1 MSDFSLTTF
10 AARGKLPQIE
20 NALAAVAK
28 GETSLGIKAKNG
40 VVIATEKKLSS
51 PLMDES
57 SYAKTQ
63 ILCDHIGAV
72 YSGLGPDFRLL
83 AQKSRKLVQNYFVKY
98 FEPVGV
104 PTLCRET
111 SELLQE
117 KTQAGGYRPFGVS
130 VLIAGYDETGP
141 HLTQIDPSGAYYNW
155 KATAIG
161 KSSKNAKVFLE
172 KRYKADMEIED
183 AIHTALMTLKEGFEG
198 EMNNTNIE
206 VGVVRE
212 DKKFQVLTPA
222 QIKEYLDELN

>member
-98 FEPVGV
+98 YEPVGV

-141 HLTQIDPSGAYYNW
+141 HLTQLDPSGAYYNW

-161 KSSKNAKVFLE
+161 KNSKNAKIFLE

-206 VGVVRE
+206 VGVIRE
-212 DKKFQVLTPA
+212 DRKFQVLTPA

>member
-1 MSDFSLTTF
+1 M
-10 AARGKLPQIE
+10 
-20 NALAAVAK
+20 
-28 GETSLGIKAKNG
+28 
-40 VVIATEKKLSS
+40 
-51 PLMDES
+51 
-57 SYAKTQ
+57 
-63 ILCDHIGAV
+63 
-72 YSGLGPDFRLL
+72 L

-130 VLIAGYDETGP
+130 VLVAGYDESGP

-161 KSSKNAKVFLE
+161 KNAKNAKIFLE

-198 EMNNTNIE
+198 EMSSANIE

-212 DKKFQVLTPA
+212 DRKFHVLSPA
-222 QIKEYLDELN
+222 EVKEYLDELN

>member
-10 AARGKLPQIE
+10 ASKGKLPQIE

-28 GETSLGIKAKNG
+28 GQTSLGIKAKNG
-40 VVIATEKKLSS
+40 VVIATEKKLASS
-51 PLMDES
+51 LMDES
-57 SYAKTQ
+57 TYYKTQ
-63 ILCDHIGAV
+63 ILCNHIGAV
-72 YSGLGPDFRLL
+72 YAGLGPDFRLL
-83 AQKSRKLVQNYFVKY
+83 AQKARKLVQSYFVKY

-111 SELLQE
+111 SELVQE
-117 KTQAGGYRPFGVS
+117 KTQAGGYRPFGIS
-130 VLIAGYDETGP
+130 VLVAGYDEQGP

-161 KSSKNAKVFLE
+161 KNSKNAKIFLE
-172 KRYKADMEIED
+172 KRYKADMQIED
-183 AIHTALMTLKEGFEG
+183 AIHTALLTLKEGFEG
-198 EMNNTNIE
+198 QMSSNNIE

-212 DKKFQVLTPA
+212 DCKFQVLTPQ

>member
-1 MSDFSLTTF
+1 MD
-10 AARGKLPQIE
+10 
-20 NALAAVAK
+20 
-28 GETSLGIKAKNG
+28 ETSY
-40 VVIATEKKLSS
+40 T
-51 PLMDES
+51 
-57 SYAKTQ
+57 KTQ
-63 ILCDHIGAV
+63 ILCEHIGAV
-72 YSGLGPDFRLL
+72 YAGLGPDFRLL

-130 VLIAGYDETGP
+130 VLVAGYDESGP

-161 KSSKNAKVFLE
+161 KNAKNAKIFLE

-198 EMNNTNIE
+198 EMSSANIE
-206 VGVVRE
+206 VGVVR
-212 DKKFQVLTPA
+212 DDRKFHVLSPA
-222 QIKEYLDELN
+222 QVKEYLDELN

>member
-141 HLTQIDPSGAYYNW
+141 HLTQLDPSGAYYNW

-198 EMNNTNIE
+198 EMSSTNIE
-206 VGVVRE
+206 VGVIRE
-212 DKKFQVLTPA
+212 DRKFQVLTPA

>member
-10 AARGKLPQIE
+10 ASKGKLPQIE

-28 GETSLGIKAKNG
+28 GQTSLGIKAKNG
-40 VVIATEKKLSS
+40 VVIATEKKLASS
-51 PLMDES
+51 LMDES
-57 SYAKTQ
+57 TYYKTQ
-63 ILCDHIGAV
+63 ILCNHIGAV
-72 YSGLGPDFRLL
+72 YAGLGPDFRLL
-83 AQKSRKLVQNYFVKY
+83 AQKARKLVQSYYVKY

-111 SELLQE
+111 SELVQE
-117 KTQAGGYRPFGVS
+117 KTQAGGYRPFGIS
-130 VLIAGYDETGP
+130 VLVAGYDEQGP

-161 KSSKNAKVFLE
+161 KNSKNAKIFLE
-172 KRYKADMEIED
+172 KRYKADMQIED
-183 AIHTALMTLKEGFEG
+183 AIHTALLTLKEGFEG
-198 EMNNTNIE
+198 QMSSNNIE

-212 DKKFQVLTPA
+212 DCKFQVLTPQ